1 MKIKDIL
8 KIKGQQ
14 VFSIEDEKT
23 LNDAIASLVEHNV
36 GALLVTDKQG
46 NVVGIISERDIM
58 RTGCKHCDKMCD
70 IPIKDV
76 MTRDL
81 IIGEAEDD
89 VKYAESVM
97 TRNRIR
103 HLPIFSGKKLVG
115 IISIGDI
122 VKIQLKESDVENR
135 YLHDYIMGKYPG

>member
-8 KIKGQQ
+8 AAKGQKI
-14 VFSIEDEKT
+14 FTINEEDN
-23 LNDAIASLVEHNV
+23 LQDAISSLVEHNV

-58 RTGCKHCDKMCD
+58 RTGCKHCEKMCD
-70 IPIKDV
+70 IVIKDV

-81 IIGEAEDD
+81 IIGETNDD
-89 VKYAESVM
+89 VRYAESVM

-103 HLPIFSGKKLVG
+103 HLPVFSGNKLAG

-122 VKIQLKESDVENR
+122 VKIRLKETDVENR
-135 YLHDYIMGKYPG
+135 YLREYILGKYPG